1 MTKDK
6 CDSSTDSS
14 ESCYKVKCEKKCEKQ
29 DCCIEKCP
37 CYRPEE
43 LVCMYK
49 DAVVEVHSEFIL
61 YNDAQVEDA
70 TTPELTPIV
79 APVLGEHAPASGR
92 QDVILE
98 GNGFFIKGHYI
109 IAPAHLVLMPPSLT
123 SVANRYPYMTGAY
136 VDPAGDIQNQMVRAS
151 RILVSVFNVNG
162 KGHSF
167 VYEADLVG
175 VDGAGDIA
183 VLKINYKKQWNLC
196 NPCVEKCH
204 PVLKFGKSREAKDG
218 ERVYMLGDY
227 VTYHGDRRLFNAA
240 GAITEGLLSDHR
252 YVDYSGWALQEL
264 VLVSASAYAFSSGMP
279 ILNCQGR
286 VIGMQTTDVAG
297 VNVESVDAEG
307 IGFVAGPSEFFMRR
321 VVKVLLSG
329 CCRRQCEETWVTV
342 VQDAAGAYLRYT
354 KAYLGIA
361 YDLFTGSMYDN
372 TRDYRNDGVAATGA
386 PRIRLDENGDF
397 LTSPSCKELVGI
409 RVLGVAGANPDDD
422 GETSLYYVPGGAV
435 TVDSPLVGAT
445 AGAIVSPLLGRLQEG
460 DVITHINCLPL
471 GDLHKQIAPSLI
483 TWRIPTDCPI
493 EVHYRRGGNAGN
505 TGLNDDAG
513 NYEQSYIISVFL
525 QQFPAIMDYPWYA
538 VRRFP
543 NLAALGWSAAF
554 PSAQIT
560 NPQYPSLTNGAHFR
574 AAL

>member
-1 MTKDK
+1 MKQKIKKNSTHKEMTKDK
-6 CDSSTDSS
+6 CDSSTES
-14 ESCYKVKCEKKCEKQ
+14 EVCYKVKCEDKCKDQ
-29 DCCIEKCP
+29 NCDIKKCP

-61 YNDAQVEDA
+61 FDVNGVTGA
-70 TTPELTPIV
+70 TPQETPIRV
-79 APVLGEHAPASGR
+79 PGETGETAGR

-109 IAPAHLVLMPPSLT
+109 VTPAHLVLMPPSLT
-123 SVANRYPYMTGAY
+123 ST
-136 VDPAGDIQNQMVRAS
+136 VDRFPFMSGSTTDLTTIQNQMVRAS

-162 KGHSF
+162 NGHSF

-218 ERVYMLGDY
+218 ERVYLLGDY
-227 VTYHGDRRLFNAA
+227 VTYQGDTRLFNAA
-240 GAITEGLLSDHR
+240 GAISEGLLSDHR

-286 VIGMQTTDVAG
+286 VIAMQTTDVAG
-297 VNVESVDAEG
+297 VNAADQAEG
-307 IGFVAGPSEFFMRR
+307 NGFVSGPSEFFMRR
-321 VVKVLLSG
+321 VIKVLLSG
-329 CCRRQCEETWVTV
+329 CCRRQCEETWAAV

-354 KAYLGIA
+354 KAYLGLA
-361 YDLFTGSMYDN
+361 YDLFTGSMYDV
-372 TRDYRNDGVAATGA
+372 TREYLGTTAAATGA
-386 PRIRLDENGDF
+386 PRIRLDDDGNF

-409 RVLGVAGANPDDD
+409 RVLGIAGANPTDDSD
-422 GETSLYYVPGGAV
+422 DSLYYVPGGGG
-435 TVDSPLVGAT
+435 TGPLVGT
-445 AGAIVSPLLGRLQEG
+445 LPVSPFLGRLQEG

-483 TWRIPTDCPI
+483 TWRIPTDCAVEI
-493 EVHYRRGGNAGN
+493 HYRRGGNSPN
-505 TGLNDDAG
+505 SSLNDTTS
-513 NYEQSYIISVFL
+513 NYEQSYIFSAFL
-525 QQFPAIMDYPWYA
+525 SQFPEVMDYPWYA

-543 NLAALGWSAAF
+543 NLTDLGWTLASG
-554 PSAQIT
+554 QIAG
-560 NPQYPSLTNGAHFR
+560 PQYPALAAGAPFH